1 MNFIKRA
8 FWSIKA
14 RLGRSILL
22 FIIFTIVSVLVLSGF
37 TIQSAANKA
46 SELARKELGGTVT
59 LSYDREKQMQA
70 AQQENSN
77 SSSESS
83 SSTEKT
89 RPSFRTTPVKL
100 SAAESLA
107 KLDHVDSYNFYSS
120 TQALAKNFEP
130 VKSSGDT
137 SQSDESSNTSTSDSS
152 SSANEAMPGGGSV
165 DDGNR
170 PQMVQADL
178 SVSGVLNSATS
189 TDFTG
194 DSAAKI
200 TSGRAITASDV
211 GKKVVIVEETLAEQ
225 NEWKV
230 GDTIEIQSS
239 DEATTVAL
247 KIVGIYKA
255 RDTGT
260 SNDMANNFSFLNPYN
275 KIYVP
280 YTAANTLK
288 GSDYTDTVDSAVY
301 TMDDAANISS
311 FEAVAKKV
319 KTVDWDE
326 FKLDANDTLYKQM
339 VGPIENV
346 ASFSKNVV
354 YIVSIAGILILALL
368 VMMQI
373 RERKYEMGVLL
384 SIGEKKTKLLGQF
397 FVEIFIVALISF
409 VVAGLASPFVAQVA
423 GNQLL
428 EQQNASAET
437 ATSNSSSSQ
446 GRQSGGPGGNGGGG
460 PFGNASQTLQNL
472 TQNQEEIKELNIQ
485 VTPKELA
492 KMAGIGFVIAFIS
505 VVLPGITILRMNPK
519 TILTKQE

>member
-1 MNFIKRA
+1 
-8 FWSIKA
+8 
-14 RLGRSILL
+14 
-22 FIIFTIVSVLVLSGF
+22 
-37 TIQSAANKA
+37 
-46 SELARKELGGTVT
+46 
-59 LSYDREKQMQA
+59 
-70 AQQENSN
+70 
-77 SSSESS
+77 
-83 SSTEKT
+83 
-89 RPSFRTTPVKL
+89 
-100 SAAESLA
+100 
-107 KLDHVDSYNFYSS
+107 
-120 TQALAKNFEP
+120 
-130 VKSSGDT
+130 
-137 SQSDESSNTSTSDSS
+137 
-152 SSANEAMPGGGSV
+152 
-165 DDGNR
+165 
-170 PQMVQADL
+170 
-178 SVSGVLNSATS
+178 
-189 TDFTG
+189 
-194 DSAAKI
+194 
-200 TSGRAITASDV
+200 
-211 GKKVVIVEETLAEQ
+211 
-225 NEWKV
+225 
-230 GDTIEIQSS
+230 
-239 DEATTVAL
+239 
-247 KIVGIYKA
+247 
-255 RDTGT
+255 
-260 SNDMANNFSFLNPYN
+260 
-275 KIYVP
+275 
-280 YTAANTLK
+280 
-288 GSDYTDTVDSAVY
+288 
-301 TMDDAANISS
+301 
-311 FEAVAKKV
+311 
-319 KTVDWDE
+319 
-326 FKLDANDTLYKQM
+326 M